1 MEKLEKLMTDEEKVK
16 WQDKLVTY
24 RLKPINAGIPFELL
38 TDIINLMEFHIH
50 PYDADGEPNLTSQA
64 FIEKYGADYLE
75 KLSYDE
81 QIKKVQSEVKLDG

>member
-1 MEKLEKLMTDEEKVK
+1 MKELEKLMTDRTNEYTK
-16 WQDKLVTY
+16 KLVTY
-24 RLKPINAGIPFELL
+24 RLKPLNAGVPFELL
-38 TDIINLMEFHIH
+38 TDLFNLMEFHIH
-50 PYDADGEPNLTSQA
+50 PYDADGEPNPTSQA